1 MSLRQI
7 AKELG
12 VSHSFLSQIKSGKRP
27 MPESLRA
34 KIEKIGAYHLLTT
47 DGKHTIASGEN

>member
-12 VSHSFLSQIKSGKRP
+12 VSHAFLSQIRAGKRP
-27 MPESLRA
+27 MPKDIRR
-34 KIEKIGAYHLLTT
+34 KLLTT
-47 DGKHTIASGEN
+47 L